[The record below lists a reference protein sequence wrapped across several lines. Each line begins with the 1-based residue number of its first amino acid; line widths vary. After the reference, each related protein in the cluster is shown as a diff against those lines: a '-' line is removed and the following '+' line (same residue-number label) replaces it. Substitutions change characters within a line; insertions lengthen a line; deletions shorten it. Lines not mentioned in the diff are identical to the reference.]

1 MAKVEK
7 NLIKLKKDM
16 MDLIKLFSN
25 IEQINFNYV
34 SATNN
39 IIMLLLENEN
49 IHKGNFEE
57 KLSDADIEY
66 IKEIFSGEC
75 FTFKEMNN
83 YIKKLNINEEEEK
96 NKLINSCLWVSA
108 YLSLN
113 YIGNAIDYIDLVQQG
128 SIGIDSAINKYRNN
142 NAKAFSTLV
151 KAEIISSLI
160 KYVREFGK
168 YGQIINKEFN
178 LISSLD
184 YCKDLFLN
192 NNGYDGNLYDIADY
206 LNYPVD
212 SLEQLML
219 ISSDFVDIDE
229 IDDESIFERMESSVV
244 DVEEEAIKNYDYTD
258 IIEACNLC
266 LNDREK
272 YVIYHYFGINNCR
285 CMNYFEIGEHLGC
298 SSERIRQIF
307 SRALYKVRMKYKV
320 ILNKRRRLLSIDD
333 VKELRMKKI
342 TI

>member
-1 MAKVEK
+1 MQKIGK
-7 NLIKLKKDM
+7 NLFKLKEDIINLTKQ
-16 MDLIKLFSN
+16 N
-25 IEQINFNYV
+25 IAYSQNYFNYV
-34 SATNN
+34 SAVNSIIDLLFEDDKIKVNN
-39 IIMLLLENEN
+39 Y
-49 IHKGNFEE
+49 EE
-57 KLSDADIEY
+57 ILQDGDIQY
-66 IKEIFSGEC
+66 IRNIFSNNC
-75 FTFKEMNN
+75 FTFKEQNR
-83 YIKKLNINEEEEK
+83 YIKTHDMSNLEERHI
-96 NKLINSCLWVSA
+96 LIEGCLWMPSL
-108 YLSLN
+108 LSLYFIN
-113 YIGNAIDYIDLVQQG
+113 NGILYMDLCQQG

-168 YGQIINKEFN
+168 YGQISNKEFN

-272 YVIYHYFGINNCR
+272 YVIYHYFEINNCR
-285 CMNYFEIGEHLGC
+285 CMNYSEMGEHLGC
-298 SSERIRQIF
+298 SSERIRQMF

-333 VKELRMKKI
+333 IKKLRKN
-342 TI
+342 